1 MELNFNRVGD
11 VEHITASG
19 TPEEM
24 ADLVLGLQRRRQ
36 VNVFV
41 EKGTE
46 EDRKRLADTIRAAL
60 ADQVR
65 GRNSQ
70 QQSSPT
76 ERTPSQDEE
85 LRPGEAA
92 QQSDTPPHP

>member
-1 MELNFNRVGD
+1 MELNFDRVGD
-11 VEHITASG
+11 VERITASG

-24 ADLVLGLQRRRQ
+24 ADLVLELQSRRS

-46 EDRKRLADTIRAAL
+46 EDRKRLADAIRAAL
-60 ADQVR
+60 ADQFR

-70 QQSSPT
+70 LQPSPT

-85 LRPGEAA
+85 LRPGETA

>member
-19 TPEEM
+19 TPAEM
-24 ADLVLGLQRRRQ
+24 AGLVLELQRRRQ

-70 QQSSPT
+70 QQPSPT

>member
-1 MELNFNRVGD
+1 MELNFDRVGD
-11 VEHITASG
+11 VERITASG
-19 TPEEM
+19 TPAEM
-24 ADLVLGLQRRRQ
+24 ADLVLELQSRRQ

-46 EDRKRLADTIRAAL
+46 EDRKRLADAIRTAL

-65 GRNSQ
+65 GRNSWLQ
-70 QQSSPT
+70 PSPT
-76 ERTPSQDEE
+76 EHTPSQDEG
-85 LRPGEAA
+85 LRPGETA

>member
-1 MELNFNRVGD
+1 MELNYNRVSD
-11 VEHITASG
+11 VERITASG

-24 ADLVLGLQRRRQ
+24 ADLVLELQRRRP

-70 QQSSPT
+70 QQPSPT

-85 LRPGEAA
+85 LRSGETA